1 MYNPSFRIRERQ
13 NDKGKQRKSVK
24 NRDWV
29 LHKKEVARMRGKKD
43 VPFDSK
49 YTGRKRRPKF

>member
-1 MYNPSFRIRERQ
+1 MYINTYLRIRERQ
-13 NDKGKQRKSVK
+13 KGKQRKSVK

-29 LHKKEVARMRGKKD
+29 LHKKEVARTRGKKD